1 MLNELQIYYKKYYK
15 QANKIKLV
23 SFQHYIFFINHFNI
37 IINKYFVISI
47 LCKVYVETGFPFGL
61 GLLKVARGTFA

>member
-23 SFQHYIFFINHFNI
+23 SFQHY
-37 IINKYFVISI
+37 NK
-47 LCKVYVETGFPFGL
+47 
-61 GLLKVARGTFA
+61 